1 MLFLCATNSIHSPM
15 AEALLRLIDSRNF
28 DAFSAGVTRQDVH
41 PLSREVMKEI
51 GIDLDHKV
59 TKIVDDLREETFDF
73 IITLD
78 EVAASHKGSP
88 AAGEIV
94 HWKFDNLVALSA
106 DREIQR
112 RTFRS
117 VRDQIAQRLR
127 LFAIVN
133 VRPSVPG
140 ERTHLVA
147 GRTNPAIHAS

>member
-1 MLFLCATNSIHSPM
+1 M

-28 DAFSAGVTRQDVH
+28 DAFSAGITRQDVH

-59 TKIVDDLREETFDF
+59 TRIVDDLRGETFDF

-78 EVAASHKGSP
+78 EAAACHKGSP

-94 HWKFDNLVALSA
+94 HWKFDNLVALPS
-106 DREIQR
+106 DREAQR
-112 RTFRS
+112 RVFRS

-133 VRPSVPG
+133 VRPNVPP
-140 ERTHLVA
+140 ERTHVVA
-147 GRTNPAIHAS
+147 GRSNPVIQAS